1 MKYYIINL
9 TTKSGQGFTYAID
22 SAIAACQTIPNSGVF
37 RENALDG
44 ELERVF

>member
-9 TTKSGQGFTYAID
+9 ETSKHQGYTFAID
-22 SAIAACQTIPNSGVF
+22 SAIAACQTMTNVGVF
-37 RENALDG
+37 RENKLDG